1 MNHVFARSGRSI
13 NRLPRRFP
21 VALLT
26 LAVGLVSL
34 LLTASRVEAT
44 CGDYFAHGSAMGD
57 DHLMTFDRFS
67 HLRVTKRVS
76 DVHNTNGE
84 PRPHRLPCHGLS
96 CQQAPMPLPVA
107 PLVVSFEPKDWWV
120 CTASVEDS
128 SADQASFL
136 LASSETLLL
145 PMIAFRLDRPPK
157 V

>member
-1 MNHVFARSGRSI
+1 MNHVYARSGRSI
-13 NRLPRRFP
+13 NRLPRRFL

-34 LLTASRVEAT
+34 ALSASRAEAT

-67 HLRVTKRVS
+67 HLRVTKRVGA
-76 DVHNTNGE
+76 VHNTNGE
-84 PRPHRLPCHGLS
+84 PQPHRHPCRGLS
-96 CQQAPMPLPVA
+96 CHQAPMPLPVA
-107 PLVVSFEPKDWWV
+107 PLVVSFESQDWWV

-136 LASSETLLL
+136 IASHETFLL